1 MNRAEMLTVLLLG
14 LCWSS
19 TVAADDWPTEQVEM
33 RGGQTYRG
41 LIESVDEAW
50 VHLIQIHR
58 RRGRPMHLVIRPL
71 ERSAVKKLVRLDD
84 ARRAEL
90 RRRIDRFIHRVRIET
105 ARMQSVR
112 LTLREAEE
120 NHYQHYRGKWFTL
133 DSTTDETTTRRIIV
147 RIEQIFTAYR
157 QILPPR
163 VEAQRPLRLVVFGS
177 EEEYTAF
184 LGRLGLDVPSGACFL
199 RDMNVVVAAGEL
211 TRFAAQLAEVN
222 QRHQQLREELEQLE
236 AKMTTRLAELGRQL
250 KQDGVARGQ
259 ISRLLVRE
267 KRQFQ
272 DRIQRKRTEL
282 NRCDR
287 ENARMFDTVTRQ
299 MFVRLYHEALHAY
312 LENYVYPHAEY
323 DVPRW
328 LSEGLAMVCQNG
340 RVESGTLRI
349 DAPMPEA
356 LTRLKADLRSDQR
369 LPLGQLLTADAE
381 AFAAHDTA
389 ERHYV
394 YCWGLAYYL
403 TFQTQLLG
411 SQLLGT
417 TALDQFVESAAESNS
432 PVTRFEKLINMP
444 LDKFEPIW
452 REYVLDL
459 Q

>member
-1 MNRAEMLTVLLLG
+1 MNRVYMLTVLLLG
-14 LCWSS
+14 LCLGS
-19 TVAADDWPTEQVEM
+19 TLAADDWPTEQVEM

-58 RRGRPMHLVIRPL
+58 PRGRPMYLVIRPL

-84 ARRAEL
+84 IRRAEL
-90 RRRIDRFIHRVRIET
+90 RRRIDQFVHRVRIET

-120 NHYQHYRGKWFTL
+120 NHYRHYRGKWFTL

-147 RIEQIFTAYR
+147 RVEQIFTAYR

-177 EEEYTAF
+177 EAEYTAF
-184 LGRLGLDVPSGACFL
+184 LRRLGLDVPSGACFL
-199 RDMNVVVAAGEL
+199 RDANMVVAAGEL
-211 TRFAAQLAEVN
+211 TRFAAQLAEVD
-222 QRHQQLREELEQLE
+222 QQHRQLREELEQLE
-236 AKMTTRLAELGRQL
+236 AKMTVRLAELGRQL
-250 KQDGVARGQ
+250 KRDGVARGQ

-267 KRQFQ
+267 RRQFQ
-272 DRIQRKRTEL
+272 DRIDRKRTEL
-282 NRCDR
+282 SRSDR
-287 ENARMFDTVTRQ
+287 ENVRMFDTVTRQ
-299 MFVRLYHEALHAY
+299 MFTRLYHEALHAY

-328 LSEGLAMVCQNG
+328 LNEGLAMVCQNG

-356 LTRLKADLRSDQR
+356 LARLKADLRSDQR
-369 LPLGQLLTADAE
+369 LPLAQLLRADAE
-381 AFAAHDTA
+381 AFAAGDTSQ
-389 ERHYV
+389 RHYV
-394 YCWGLAYYL
+394 YAWGLAYYL

-411 SQLLGT
+411 A
-417 TALDQFVESAAESNS
+417 TALDQFVEPAAENHS
-432 PVTRFEKLINMP
+432 PLTRFEKLINMP

-452 REYVLDL
+452 REYVLEL
-459 Q
+459 R